1 MMSSAWARPSVI
13 DDDRALETD
22 IMRFMAILG
31 FCLMAVFAL
40 IQSIPVSQQTGGV
53 GLQTQP
59 MLEEQLTRLHDQVR
73 SLLGKVASLQAQ
85 VEQLQQSNAQWQARS
100 QALAEQLSRSEAQ
113 LLQQL
118 VGAQELVQALQDER
132 HALASAQSQVRRLQR
147 QAYREQLRVESTE
160 RALAQ
165 LEKEVA
171 PAPVVAA
178 VATQAPTKAATQTP
192 AQDSAVEPQPLP
204 VQAKTPVVANTAPT
218 AVSSEPPSLTMR
230 YASTAAIERLIAG
243 KRTVLYGI
251 SGDRAWRSTPQGDF
265 VATAKPV
272 RPYELTESPGQLLMQ
287 RFRRGSGL
295 LSASGVQWW
304 VTLDSSI
311 VSQISAH
318 LDQHR
323 TGQLVI
329 QANGQVL
336 HQPADAAAL
345 IQ

>member
-59 MLEEQLTRLHDQVR
+59 RLEQQLAQLHDQVR
-73 SLLGKVASLQAQ
+73 TLLAKVANLQAK
-85 VEQLQQSNAQWQARS
+85 VEQLQQSNTQWQAQS
-100 QALAEQLSRSEAQ
+100 QALAEQLTGSESQ

-118 VGAQELVQALQDER
+118 VGAQELVQALQDEQQ
-132 HALASAQSQVRRLQR
+132 ALASAQSQVRRLQR

-160 RALAQ
+160 RALVK
-165 LEKEVA
+165 LENDIA
-171 PAPVVAA
+171 PAPVAAA
-178 VATQAPTKAATQTP
+178 VPAPAP
-192 AQDSAVEPQPLP
+192 EPQAAP
-204 VQAKTPVVANTAPT
+204 VQPEVPVVSEAASP
-218 AVSSEPPSLTMR
+218 AVNDASPSLTMR

-251 SGDRAWRSTPQGDF
+251 NGDRAWRSTPQGDF
-265 VATAKPV
+265 VATPKPV

-304 VTLDSSI
+304 VTLDNSI

-318 LDQHR
+318 LEKHR

-336 HQPADAAAL
+336 HQPAATAAL
-345 IQ
+345 TQ

>member
-1 MMSSAWARPSVI
+1 MMSSAWVRPNVI

-59 MLEEQLTRLHDQVR
+59 MLEQQLTQLHEQVR
-73 SLLGKVASLQAQ
+73 TLLTKVANLQVA
-85 VEQLQQSNAQWQARS
+85 VEQLQQSNVELQAQS
-100 QALAEQLSRSEAQ
+100 QTLAEQLARSETQ

-118 VGAQELVQALQDER
+118 VGAQALVQTLQDEQQ
-132 HALASAQSQVRRLQR
+132 ALASAQSQVRRLQR

-160 RALAQ
+160 RALQ
-165 LEKEVA
+165 QSLQQSESQVA
-171 PAPVVAA
+171 PAVVATPASKSVSKPGPQEALAQPKVPVVAK
-178 VATQAPTKAATQTP
+178 PTP
-192 AQDSAVEPQPLP
+192 ATTSKGP
-204 VQAKTPVVANTAPT
+204 
-218 AVSSEPPSLTMR
+218 SSSSMPSLTMR

-251 SGDRAWRSTPQGDF
+251 SGNRAWRSTPQGDF
-265 VATAKPV
+265 VATSKPV

-295 LSASGVQWW
+295 VSASGVQWW
-304 VTLDSSI
+304 VTLDDNI
-311 VSQISAH
+311 VSQISVH
-318 LDQHR
+318 LEQHR
-323 TGQLVI
+323 SGQLVI

-336 HQPADAAAL
+336 HQPAVADALA
-345 IQ
+345 Q

>member
-73 SLLGKVASLQAQ
+73 MLLGKVASLQTQ
-85 VEQLQQSNAQWQARS
+85 VEQLQKSNAQWQARS

-165 LEKEVA
+165 IEQEIA
-171 PAPVVAA
+171 PAPAVAA
-178 VATQAPTKAATQTP
+178 VSTQAPTQVPAAESQN
-192 AQDSAVEPQPLP
+192 VP
-204 VQAKTPVVANTAPT
+204 VQPKVPAAPKPAPST
-218 AVSSEPPSLTMR
+218 TVSNDPPSLTMR

-243 KRTVLYGI
+243 KRTVLFGI
-251 SGDRAWRSTPQGDF
+251 SGDRAWRSTPQGNF
-265 VATAKPV
+265 VATPKPV

-287 RFRRGSGL
+287 RFRRDSGL
-295 LSASGVQWW
+295 LSASEVQWW

-336 HQPADAAAL
+336 HQPAAAAAL
-345 IQ
+345 TQ

>member
-1 MMSSAWARPSVI
+1 MLSSAWARPSVI

-73 SLLGKVASLQAQ
+73 ALLGKVASLQAE
-85 VEQLQQSNAQWQARS
+85 VEQLQQSNSQWQARS
-100 QALAEQLSRSEAQ
+100 QELAEQLSRSEAQ

-147 QAYREQLRVESTE
+147 QAYREQLRVESSE
-160 RALAQ
+160 RALQ
-165 LEKEVA
+165 KIESEFA
-171 PAPVVAA
+171 PAPAVAA
-178 VATQAPTKAATQTP
+178 ISTQVPTPELQVIP
-192 AQDSAVEPQPLP
+192 AQPKVPAVPKP
-204 VQAKTPVVANTAPT
+204 APST
-218 AVSSEPPSLTMR
+218 ISNDPPSLTMR

-243 KRTVLYGI
+243 KRTILYGI

-304 VTLDSSI
+304 VTLDNSI

-318 LDQHR
+318 LNKHR

-336 HQPADAAAL
+336 HQPAVAAL
-345 IQ
+345 LQ